1 MVTNEYRFSDSKIII
16 NPNNLPTRF
25 TNRQIIAVWPPNF
38 LDEIAE
44 RSNKLFKYVSL
55 DMYKK

>member
-38 LDEIAE
+38 LDDFIAT
-44 RSNKLFKYVSL
+44 FVA
-55 DMYKK
+55 